1 MLLTGKEPA
10 QQLYAQIDQRISAA
24 ATVPGLFALYDPEDV
39 PAGWY
44 LRSIQRAGEAHGI
57 PVIAAINR
65 YKIMESSAPT
75 ETMTMNF
82 QPMYEGNND
91 IRELFTDLAD

>member
-1 MLLTGKEPA
+1 MPSMSTQPHETTQNPFVF
-10 QQLYAQIDQRISAA
+10 QQSNPSGPQKIKDDGDIFSDFDIVTQ
-24 ATVPGLFALYDPEDV
+24 TP
-39 PAGWY
+39 
-44 LRSIQRAGEAHGI
+44 
-57 PVIAAINR
+57 AINR
-65 YKIMESSAPT
+65 YKIMGSSAPT